1 MSGPILGALAVPL
14 AHMGHYA
21 ALLYA
26 APVLILLGWA
36 GIARL
41 SKWLTAKRDPRD
53 S

>member
-1 MSGPILGALAVPL
+1 MSGANLLASLVPV

-26 APVLILLGWA
+26 APVLILLAWA

-41 SKWLTAKRDPRD
+41 SKWIRARRD
-53 S
+53 SRHP